1 MKTGKLPISV
11 KTSFAIADFGKN
23 CLIIFNTY
31 YLLYFYTDVIKM
43 DPGIAAVIMAIA
55 RIWDAINDPM
65 MGIIVDRTKSKEGK

>member
-31 YLLYFYTDVIKM
+31 YLLYF
-43 DPGIAAVIMAIA
+43 
-55 RIWDAINDPM
+55 
-65 MGIIVDRTKSKEGK
+65 